1 MEKSLSACMVWMG
14 PVAPQKASKS
24 CTWERL
30 QRVCIAS
37 LEMSSM
43 GPCRKFPQW
52 TVVKV
57 VKIGG
62 REIQRTYQIE
72 VELEYSFI
80 QLDPKSLR
88 SFKARKNQGLV
99 QAKPALSPEYY
110 RVTVTSNM
118 RLYIYRLVVLTILKN
133 MKVSWAYDSQSM
145 EIIQMFQ
152 ATNQL

>member
-1 MEKSLSACMVWMG
+1 M
-14 PVAPQKASKS
+14 
-24 CTWERL
+24 
-30 QRVCIAS
+30 
-37 LEMSSM
+37 
-43 GPCRKFPQW
+43 
-52 TVVKV
+52 KV